1 MKPLWLLLIC
11 TGLYAYCIYIYMND
25 GLTAASCERVCKSAA
40 PAICNCPHIQLLC
53 IMHAAA
59 IHIKLSCLK
68 MHNACS
74 HDVMAAATNY
84 AHGMCV
90 CVCVRASA
98 LSVFVI
104 KRSAECAAITSRVTW
119 LSQSADRQCN
129 WEITHALARTPNNSP
144 TSICACAWEFRAV
157 RSCL

>member
-1 MKPLWLLLIC
+1 MHWVVHIV
-11 TGLYAYCIYIYMND
+11 YMND
-25 GLTAASCERVCKSAA
+25 DLTAASCERVCKSAA

-59 IHIKLSCLK
+59 IHIKLSTCLK

-84 AHGMCV
+84 AHGMC
-90 CVCVRASA
+90 ASA

-104 KRSAECAAITSRVTW
+104 KRSAECARRLPHV
-119 LSQSADRQCN
+119 
-129 WEITHALARTPNNSP
+129 
-144 TSICACAWEFRAV
+144 
-157 RSCL
+157 